1 MKNIYEE
8 NKNIIK
14 EKLEMIWN
22 YMKLQEPL
30 EKCDIIIGCGC
41 ASLDIPV
48 KCADLLK
55 KGYGKK
61 IIFAGGKGKIT
72 KDNFQKSESEI
83 YKEIALKQGIKEE
96 DILIE
101 NKSTNTGDNF
111 KFALKIIENNNLK
124 ADKILIVHKPMNERR
139 TLATARALIKDKQL
153 FITSTDMS
161 FEEYFEILNSKSY
174 EDIFKEISVI
184 IGDIQRLIIYP
195 QFGWLVEM
203 EVPDKVKEC
212 YFTLKELGFNKY
224 IISKEEIKKLIME
237 NDVDKNKSCYF
248 N

>member
-8 NKNIIK
+8 NKNLIK
-14 EKLEMIWN
+14 EKLEIIWN

-48 KCADLLK
+48 RCADLLK
-55 KGYGKK
+55 EGYGEK

-72 KDNFQKSESEI
+72 KDHFQKTESEI
-83 YKEIALKQGIKEE
+83 YKEIALKEGIKEK

-111 KFALKIIENNNLK
+111 KFALKVIENNNLK
-124 ADKILIVHKPMNERR
+124 VDKILIVHKPMNERR
-139 TLATARALIKDKQL
+139 TLATAQALIKDKQL

-161 FEEYFEILNSKSY
+161 FEDYFAKLNSKSY

-195 QFGWLVEM
+195 QFGWLVKM
-203 EVPDKVKEC
+203 EVPDKIKEC
-212 YFTLKELGFNKY
+212 YFTLKELGFTKY
-224 IISKEEIKKLIME
+224 IIGEEEIKKLIIE
-237 NDVDKNKSCYF
+237 HNVDKNKSCYF